1 MACCAGVHSTICW
14 LKVCC
19 IWRMSQLSMFILM
32 FMVLGGQCNS
42 SWLLEWIQ
50 SLRGINQHWTVA
62 QIEMDG
68 AAQCSGLCKKVGG
81 RIVFNK
87 KTLCL
92 HCWFLTHLT
101 SVQKYTNALIFW
113 YEIGCS
119 LCFSYR
125 SHTRSDCLFSSKDFP
140 VLQYFPFLP
149 LPIWEPA
156 GVSLEAGSPFIVP
169 ITSQSSTHTS
179 LLLCYTYYV
188 ENT

>member
-1 MACCAGVHSTICW
+1 MVCSAGVHSTIC
-14 LKVCC
+14 KFKICC

-101 SVQKYTNALIFW
+101 SVQKYTNALVFGIKLAVLYVFL
-113 YEIGCS
+113 IALTQDPIACFPARISLFCS
-119 LCFSYR
+119 ISHFSL
-125 SHTRSDCLFSSKDFP
+125 SQFES
-140 VLQYFPFLP
+140 LQEWVWRPGAP
-149 LPIWEPA
+149 L
-156 GVSLEAGSPFIVP
+156 
-169 ITSQSSTHTS
+169 
-179 LLLCYTYYV
+179 
-188 ENT
+188 

>member
-19 IWRMSQLSMFILM
+19 IWRMSQLSMFILL

-42 SWLLEWIQ
+42 SWLLVWIQ

-81 RIVFNK
+81 RFVFNK

-92 HCWFLTHLT
+92 LLILNSSHLCT
-101 SVQKYTNALIFW
+101 EIYKCFGFW
-113 YEIGCS
+113 YQIGCS

-125 SHTRSDCLFSSKDFP
+125 SHTRSDWLFSSKDFP

-169 ITSQSSTHTS
+169 ITSQSSTHTL
-179 LLLCYTYYV
+179 LLLCYTYYL